1 MGAPGMRTP
10 AVNAPGMGAPTMGTP
25 GMGLPSIGGRRRP
38 GIITRMVGN
47 QQGSPAGAVQPY
59 QPQFAPAQA
68 PPSKGLAGKGLKLG
82 RRNQAPGFGAQPL
95 GMPMQVS
102 PMGRTV
108 KPKQFN
114 LQPAGAGGGTGI
126 ASINDANSFSLLANN
141 LPDPS
146 GMGGDENGAQP
157 VYVAYLTN
165 RKGQGSFA
173 VGQLYP
179 LGGGTY
185 RANFQSNV
193 PFYDY
198 DQVVVSL
205 ENPYSVGNVPT
216 GPIVLTSAA
225 GGKMSLP
232 TPVRNFFKGAWEKI
246 KGIGKKK
253 EDSPPAPAAEP
264 PGIPSLLSNYT
275 LGPSAPPAQIS
286 TDLPGLGTPVED
298 PP

>member
-1 MGAPGMRTP
+1 
-10 AVNAPGMGAPTMGTP
+10 MGTP

-126 ASINDANSFSLLANN
+126 AAINDANSFSLLANN

-216 GPIVLTSAA
+216 GPVVLTSAA

-253 EDSPPAPAAEP
+253 EDSPHAPAAEP